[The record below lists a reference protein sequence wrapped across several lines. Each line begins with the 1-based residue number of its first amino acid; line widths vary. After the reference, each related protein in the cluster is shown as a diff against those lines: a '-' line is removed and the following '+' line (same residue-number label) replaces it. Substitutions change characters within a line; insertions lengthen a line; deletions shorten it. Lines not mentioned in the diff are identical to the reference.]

1 MWKYPIKYDV
11 IVVGAGHAGS
21 EAAHASAKMGA
32 KTLLLTMNLDTIAK
46 ASCNP
51 SIGGIGKGHIVREID
66 ALGGIMGKVADKT
79 GIHFRML
86 NASKGWA
93 VRAPRAQIDKAQ
105 YSLEMKEL
113 LENTPNLELK
123 QFTVKDLI
131 CENGCVTGV
140 STIEGVIF
148 EARCV
153 ILSSGTFMKGLM
165 HIGDS
170 NFSGGRSGD
179 LSSNNLSTSLKNL
192 GFEIKRLKTGTPPRV
207 HKRSID
213 FSKLEAQQP
222 DDYLDGPPNGL
233 FNSNVKFSFDDV
245 EQKLNFK
252 VPCYISYTT
261 KKTIEIVKR
270 DLDKSALFSGRI
282 EGVGPRY
289 CPSIE
294 DKVVKFAKKE
304 RHQAFL
310 EPEGLNTVEY
320 YINGLSSSLPFSSQ
334 LEFIQSMV
342 GLEKAEIMRPAY
354 AIEYDY
360 MPSTQIYP
368 TMETKLIKNLYF
380 TGQLNGTTGYEEAA
394 AQGLIAGINAYNKIF
409 EKQEFILKR
418 DESYIAVMIDDLVT
432 KEILEPYR
440 MFTSRAE
447 YRLLL
452 RQDNADLRLRE
463 YGYELGLI
471 DEKRYKKVK
480 EKKKII
486 ESEVK
491 KLSKIH
497 KTIEGRSFSLK
508 KLLSR
513 VENSYEKLL
522 KDYPEDFFDYKKE
535 INDQIELEIKYEGY
549 INRQK
554 KEVKKL
560 KDLEKI
566 KIPKNFNFE
575 KVQGLRYEAIEKL
588 MKFTPQNLET
598 ASKING
604 VSFADISILM
614 IALQNKKSFIN

>member
-21 EAAHASAKMGA
+21 EAAHASSKMGA

-51 SIGGIGKGHIVREID
+51 SIGGIGKGHIVKEID
-66 ALGGIMGKVADKT
+66 ALGGIMGKITDRT

-105 YSLEMKEL
+105 YSLEMKKL
-113 LENTPNLELK
+113 LENTLNLDLK
-123 QFTVKDLI
+123 QFIVKDLI
-131 CENGCVTGV
+131 CKNGCIIGV

-148 EARCV
+148 EAKSV

-165 HIGDS
+165 HIGDK
-170 NFSGGRSGD
+170 NIAGGRSGD
-179 LSSNNLSTSLKNL
+179 LSSNNLSVSLKNL
-192 GFEIKRLKTGTPPRV
+192 GFEIKRLKTGTPPRI

-213 FSKLEAQQP
+213 FTKLTAQYP
-222 DDYLDGPPNGL
+222 DD
-233 FNSNVKFSFDDV
+233 NVKFSFDDV

-252 VPCYISYTT
+252 IPCYISYTT
-261 KKTIEIVKR
+261 KQTNEIVKR

-304 RHQAFL
+304 KHQAFL
-310 EPEGLNTVEY
+310 EPEGLNTHEY
-320 YINGLSSSLPFSSQ
+320 YINGLSSSLPFSTQ
-334 LEFIQSMV
+334 VKFIQSMV

-360 MPSTQIYP
+360 MPSHQIYP

-394 AQGLIAGINAYNKIF
+394 AQGLIAGINAANKIF
-409 EKQEFILKR
+409 EKGEFILKR
-418 DESYIAVMIDDLVT
+418 DESYIAVMIDDLIT

-463 YGYELGLI
+463 YGYKLGLI

-480 EKKKII
+480 EKKQII
-486 ESEVK
+486 EREVK
-491 KLSKIH
+491 RLSKTH
-497 KTIEGRSFSLK
+497 KTIEGRSYSLK

-513 VENSYEKLL
+513 VDNSYEKLI
-522 KDYPEDFFDYKKE
+522 KNYPDDFKNYGKE

-549 INRQK
+549 IKRQK
-554 KEVKKL
+554 KDVQKL

-575 KVQGLRYEAIEKL
+575 KVLGLKFEAKEKL
-588 MKFTPQNLET
+588 MKFSPQNLEI

-614 IALQNKKSFIN
+614 IALQKNPN

>member
-21 EAAHASAKMGA
+21 EAAHASSKMGA

-51 SIGGIGKGHIVREID
+51 SIGGIGKGHIVKEID
-66 ALGGIMGKVADKT
+66 ALGGIMGKIADKT

-93 VRAPRAQIDKAQ
+93 VRAPRAQIDKAH
-105 YSLEMKEL
+105 YSLEMKKL

-123 QFTVKDLI
+123 QFTVKDIL
-131 CENGCVTGV
+131 CENGCVIGV

-148 EARCV
+148 EAKSV

-170 NFSGGRSGD
+170 NFPGGRSGD
-179 LSSNNLSTSLKNL
+179 LSSNTLSTSLKNL
-192 GFEIKRLKTGTPPRV
+192 GFEIKRLKTGTPPRI

-213 FSKLEAQQP
+213 FSKLEAQHP
-222 DDYLDGPPNGL
+222 DD
-233 FNSNVKFSFDDV
+233 NVRFSYDDV

-261 KKTIEIVKR
+261 KETIEVVKR
-270 DLDKSALFSGRI
+270 DLDKSALFSGKI

-294 DKVVKFAKKE
+294 DKVVKFANKD

-320 YINGLSSSLPFSSQ
+320 YINGLSSSLPFSTQ
-334 LEFIQSMV
+334 LEFIQTMV

-409 EKQEFILKR
+409 GKEEFILKR
-418 DESYIAVMIDDLVT
+418 DESYISVMIDDLTT

-471 DEKRYKKVK
+471 DKEKYQKVK

-486 ESEVK
+486 KSEVTR
-491 KLSKIH
+491 LSKIH
-497 KTIEGRSFSLK
+497 KTIGGRGFSLK

-522 KDYPEDFFDYKKE
+522 KNYPEDFFDYKKE

-554 KEVKKL
+554 KDVQKL

-566 KIPKNFNFE
+566 KVPKNFNFE
-575 KVQGLRYEAIEKL
+575 KVIGLRYEAIEKL
-588 MKFTPQNLET
+588 MKFTPQNLEI

-614 IALQNKKSFIN
+614 ISLQNKR